1 MATPEVVHL
10 RDTRANQPAAA
21 VGNAGVLFCV
31 TDEGNIVERSNGTTW
46 DAYSPASVDETNVSI
61 TGGSITDLTTLEIPV
76 SAAPTVASD
85 GEIAGDT
92 TVTDFTTGVIKFY
105 LNEEQGIV
113 AMPVAQFTT
122 PSDGYVVAYD
132 ATADEFQLKAPAA
145 GSGDVTS
152 ASNLTD
158 NALVRGDGGA
168 KGVQTSGVLVSDD
181 DEISGYKG
189 NINAQTGTT
198 YTLQS
203 SDTGKIVECTNGS
216 AIAVT
221 ADPALPKGFAC
232 TIVQGGAGQVTIAS
246 SGSGTVVNRQSHTKT
261 AGLNAMC
268 ALYVRSNSGS
278 DAVFVLGGDT
288 AA

>member
-1 MATPEVVHL
+1 MATPGVVNR

-31 TDEGNIVERSNGTTW
+31 TDEGNIIERSNGTTW
-46 DAYSPASVDETNVSI
+46 EAYSPNAPTGEVS
-61 TGGSITDLTTLEIPV
+61 S
-76 SAAPTVASD
+76 SAA
-85 GEIAGDT
+85 
-92 TVTDFTTGVIKFY
+92 
-105 LNEEQGIV
+105 
-113 AMPVAQFTT
+113 
-122 PSDGYVVAYD
+122 
-132 ATADEFQLKAPAA
+132 
-145 GSGDVTS
+145 
-152 ASNLTD
+152 LTD
-158 NALVRGDGGA
+158 HALVRGDGGA
-168 KGVQTSGVLVSDD
+168 KGVQTSGILVSDD

-189 NINAQTGTT
+189 SINTQTGTT

-261 AGLNAMC
+261 AGQNAMC
-268 ALYVRSNSGS
+268 MVYVRSNSGS
-278 DAVFVLGGDT
+278 DAVFVLAGDT
-288 AA
+288 A